1 MNKRLRIYEYIYVY
15 IYIYIYTSLSAVQI
29 YDFHIFLTVYSIFC
43 RSHSTW
49 TLRKR
54 KSKSLWYARVLN
66 DNIFNVSW
74 SENLSYSICITYHRS
89 VVPSAVGE
97 HHPMVPANF
106 PPVPFNFA
114 MSLSVTRLPNLFFS
128 IKMESLNI

>member
-15 IYIYIYTSLSAVQI
+15 IYIYIYVFIVAVQI

-74 SENLSYSICITYHRS
+74 SENLSYSICTTYHRS
-89 VVPSAVGE
+89 FVPSAVGE
-97 HHPMVPANF
+97 HHPMVSANF
-106 PPVPFNFA
+106 PPIPFNFA
-114 MSLSVTRLPNLFFS
+114 TSLLWPGYQVYFFRS
-128 IKMESLNI
+128 KWRV